1 MDKKKESRQL
11 IKAKCEELFDKGY
24 NLICEFA
31 TGTGKSFNAINLQ
44 ARMNSQKTFICV
56 AEIAHIQNWKDE
68 YIKHGYEY
76 LLESTEIFCYASLKN
91 YANKSADLLILD
103 EIHHAW
109 SEARIFL
116 LTSLRVKR
124 VIGLSA
130 TLENEHKY
138 LFNDIFKNMAIYTIT
153 MEEAIEMEILPKP
166 KVYLIPLRLDNSKKS
181 EIIEFKRGRN
191 INEIHCDYLQRNSYI
206 YAKSKY
212 PTLNLIIHCTQQ
224 EKYDYL
230 EANYELAKRYKRTG
244 WLRHGGIRKKFLSD
258 CKTNKLMEI
267 TQNLELI
274 KKRFIC
280 FCGSIEQAE
289 VLGKNNC
296 IHSKKEVKS
305 IIHKFQ
311 SKEINSLYAI
321 KMLTEGQNLEGI
333 EAGIIGQLDGT
344 ERPFTQRGGRVLRA
358 EFPEIYVL
366 YFVGTKDEDYLQVQH
381 FVKFKPFVE
390 LQLM

>member
-56 AEIAHIQNWKDE
+56 AEIAHIQNWKNE
-68 YIKHGYEY
+68 YIKHGYEH

-258 CKTNKLMEI
+258 CKTNKIKEI
-267 TQNLELI
+267 CEKLQGDG
-274 KKRFIC
+274 KRFIC

-289 VLGKNNC
+289 EINPGNS
-296 IHSKKEVKS
+296 IHSKKESNLILKRFNG
-305 IIHKFQ
+305 K
-311 SKEINSLYAI
+311 KINSIYAV
-321 KMLTEGQNLEGI
+321 KKLVEGVNLVDI
-333 EAGIIGQLDGT
+333 NAAIIGQLDGT
-344 ERPFTQRGGRVLRA
+344 ERPFIQMTGRSLRA
-358 EFPEIYVL
+358 DFPEVYVL
-366 YFVGTKDEDYLQVQH
+366 YFKDTKDMDYLENVTNNIPEEYLI
-381 FVKFKPFVE
+381 K
-390 LQLM
+390 L